1 LYDQY
6 NCRTLEDVREHYEAV
21 ADESPE
27 VREKE
32 KVRRRLNGGMKQ
44 VEIVEAWMVLKEELD
59 QPYVPNTVIAGERD

>member
-1 LYDQY
+1 
-6 NCRTLEDVREHYEAV
+6 V

-59 QPYVPNTVIAGERD
+59 QPYVPGTVIVGERD